1 MIMQIKTDIERYR
14 VRRTLSEVTRKL
26 EEALRLSQQIKGE
39 VPPDQTE
46 KQNAETATHRHR

>member
-1 MIMQIKTDIERYR
+1 MQIKTDIERYR

-26 EEALRLSQQIKGE
+26 EEALRLSRQIKGE

-46 KQNAETATHRHR
+46 KQNAETASNRHR